1 MFTLQITDLK
11 DYLEKNQKVVLAF
24 LFGSYAKG
32 FEMEE
37 SDFDLGIYFKDYS
50 QKEEDRIWFDVARII
65 KKEVDLVCLN
75 EAPASLISSVFKT
88 GIPLVIRDKN
98 LYWNL
103 YLKVSLEAEDFS
115 RFVEDFERIKKRAKS
130 LAEEEKINLRLRC
143 DFLETEF
150 NEQDR
155 FKELSWKEY
164 LEDRDKRRL
173 IERWTENI
181 LNATID
187 IAKIILASEKKRM
200 PRSYEEAL
208 FDFALLIGFD
218 MEAAKKFS
226 RFANLRNL
234 LAHEYL
240 DILYQRIQ
248 YFIQEAPEFY
258 KRIFNFVTAQLSID
272 SSLRENNI

>member
-1 MFTLQITDLK
+1 MIELSILK
-11 DYLEKNQKVVLAF
+11 EYFEKEQEVILAF

-37 SDFDLGIYFKDYS
+37 SDFDVGVYFKDYS
-50 QKEEDRIWFDVARII
+50 QKEEDRIWSDVTKIA

-75 EAPASLISSVFKT
+75 EAPANLISNIFKT
-88 GIPLVIRDKN
+88 GIPLVIRNKN

-115 RFVEDFERIKKRAKS
+115 KFVEDFGRIKKRAKS
-130 LAEEEKINLRLRC
+130 LSEEEKTNLRLRI

-150 NEQDR
+150 SELDR
-155 FKELSWKEY
+155 FKNLRWKEY

-173 IERWTENI
+173 IERWVENI

-187 IAKIILASEKKRM
+187 VAKIILASEKKKI

-208 FDFALLIGFD
+208 FDFALFMGFD
-218 MEAAKKFS
+218 VEPAKQFS
-226 RFANLRNL
+226 RFANLRNI

-240 DILYQRIQ
+240 DILYKRIQ
-248 YFIQEAPEFY
+248 SFIKESPKFY
-258 KRIFNFVTAQLSID
+258 KRIFDFVSVQLS
-272 SSLRENNI
+272 SVSLQTKE